1 MLIIEIALSV
11 AAWRKGWKAW
21 ALLPLGVV
29 IGIEALI
36 WVAVGA
42 SGGSIEQAAPM
53 LIGLDLVGMGVLI
66 GLATREPHG
75 AMLP

>member
-1 MLIIEIALSV
+1 MLIIEIALTI

-21 ALLPLGVV
+21 ALLPLGTV
-29 IGIEALI
+29 IGIAALI
-36 WVAVGA
+36 GVAVGA
-42 SGGSIEQAAPM
+42 SGGSIEQATPV
-53 LIGLDLVGMGVLI
+53 LIGLDLIGMGVLI